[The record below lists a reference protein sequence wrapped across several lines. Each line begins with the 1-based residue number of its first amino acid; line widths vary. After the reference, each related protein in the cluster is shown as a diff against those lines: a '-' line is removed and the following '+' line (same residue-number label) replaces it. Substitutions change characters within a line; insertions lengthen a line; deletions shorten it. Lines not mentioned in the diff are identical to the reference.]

1 MMDAGTFLLII
12 LYILGA
18 VLLVTLIILVIKM
31 INTITRVNNML
42 DEVDKR
48 ITKFDRM
55 FKIAD
60 IITDNMALISDK
72 IVDGVSD
79 FIRNIFS
86 RKKRKEESID
96 E

>member
-1 MMDAGTFLLII
+1 
-12 LYILGA
+12 
-18 VLLVTLIILVIKM
+18 
-31 INTITRVNNML
+31 ML

-60 IITDNMALISDK
+60 IITDNMALVSDK

-86 RKKRKEESID
+86 RKKRKEKSID